1 MYIGK
6 KGITV
11 APLTFSGKVLQKDG
25 KVVTKQH
32 IVPARIIG
40 CRFYVFDTNK
50 VPVAALDFDNGTVIA
65 SGYSYDDL
73 EVSEYV
79 ATYFLEGEGEY
90 KSKDEINNKIT
101 VYTCSENVELFKF
114 LVNMYKHQ
122 FLLCRYRN
130 ESAHEFIMYSA
141 GLSAQIIGYLTTRFK
156 NVRTVHDYVVNGSKG
171 LESEFRVDV
180 ENLGFYCE
188 IFYDSSLTN
197 NDMSI
202 RVLGTRTLPS
212 AVELVIT
219 LKDILSIKSADVS
232 KLIKRVCAYILATP
246 DFVYTLS
253 PLVLNPDKYNKNAVS
268 VRGLTFNYTDSGYS
282 NVSHV
287 GNTTITM
294 NAHVR

>member
-1 MYIGK
+1 MYVGK
-6 KGITV
+6 KGITI
-11 APLTFSGKVLQKDG
+11 APLTYSGKVLQKDG

-50 VPVAALDFDNGTVIA
+50 VPIAALDFDNGTVIA
-65 SGYSYDDL
+65 SGYSYKDL

-79 ATYFLEGEGEY
+79 MTYYLEEIGEY
-90 KSKDEINNKIT
+90 KSNDEINNKVT

-122 FLLCRYRN
+122 FILCRYRN

-141 GLSAQIIGYLTTRFK
+141 GLSAQILGYLTTKFK
-156 NVRTVHDYVVNGSKG
+156 DVRTVHDYILNGSKG
-171 LESEFRVDV
+171 LESEFRIDV

-202 RVLGTRTLPS
+202 RVVGTKTIPS

-219 LKDILSIKSADVS
+219 LKDILRIKGVDAS
-232 KLIKRVCAYILATP
+232 KLVKRICAYILATP

-253 PLVLNPDKYNKNAVS
+253 PLVLNPGKYNKNAVS
-268 VRGLTFNYTDSGYS
+268 VRGLVFNCTDSGYS
-282 NVSHV
+282 NTSHV
-287 GNTTITM
+287 GDTTITM
-294 NAHVR
+294 DVHAR